1 MKLTKILLVSSCLY
15 VIISS
20 ATASEIKLVT
30 TPYPPFYGPN
40 LRNQGPITEIVVES
54 YKKVGYRVNITFFP
68 WARALKL
75 ATDGKA
81 DGLHGAWY
89 SADREQWF
97 VYSKK
102 LPGSEIVFYKRK
114 GSGPQ
119 AFTSYEAMRPYKIG
133 VVRGYRNPPAFDA
146 ARLQTSVTDS
156 DKTNL
161 RLLAAERIDLILI
174 DRYTAKAILETEL
187 PEHRDHLEPLEPAVE
202 KLHLYLLISKKTP
215 DYQRKMADFN
225 KGLERLKAE
234 GGIERIMK
242 AHGR

>member
-1 MKLTKILLVSSCLY
+1 MKLFKILLVAIYFSMT
-15 VIISS
+15 IAP
-20 ATASEIKLVT
+20 ATANEVKLLT
-30 TPYPPFYGPN
+30 APYPPFYGPH
-40 LRNQGPITEIVVES
+40 LRNQGPITEIVVEA

-75 ATDGKA
+75 AKDGKA
-81 DGLHGAWY
+81 DGLHGAWH
-89 SADREQWF
+89 SVEREQWF
-97 VYSKK
+97 VYSNR

-114 GSGPQ
+114 GSGPK

-133 VVRGYRNPPAFDA
+133 IVRGYRNPPAFDA
-146 ARLQTSVTDS
+146 AKLQTSVTDS

-161 RLLAAERIDLILI
+161 RLLAAKRVNLILI
-174 DRYTAKAILETEL
+174 DRHTARAILATEL
-187 PEHRDHLEPLEPAVE
+187 PEYRNHLEALEPAVE
-202 KLHLYLLISKKTP
+202 KLYLYLLISKKAP
-215 DYQRKMADFN
+215 DYQRKVTDFN